1 MATFLGLKK
10 EIEKVKGTTF
20 CGLTTLTA
28 VTLKGGKKNEMQGR
42 VTKKM
47 EDANVMLFSNTEDPG
62 YVSIVRKRMIAE
74 GKDPD
79 TFTPKP
85 RAWGQ
90 RMGNSPF
97 IEHKDKHYLE
107 CFFVS
112 KGKVTYYLDNEEIP
126 KEKIEGLDEKPEK
139 TEKEIESQGGIENKV
154 VIRTFAIE
162 SIESLKLKGKTI

>member
-1 MATFLGLKK
+1 MATFLNLKK
-10 EIEKVKGTTF
+10 EIDKIKGTTF
-20 CGLTTLTA
+20 CGITTLTA
-28 VTLKGGKKNEMQGR
+28 VKLKGGKKNEMQGR

-47 EDANVMLFSNTEDPG
+47 EDGNVMLFSNTKDPG

-85 RAWGQ
+85 RAWGT

-97 IEHKDKHYLE
+97 IEHNNKHYLE
-107 CFFVS
+107 CFFIS
-112 KGKVTYYLDNEEIP
+112 SGKTTYYLDDEVIE
-126 KEKIEGLDEKPEK
+126 KEDIEGLDIKAPV
-139 TEKEIESQGGIENKV
+139 TEKQEESQGGIENKV

-162 SIESLKLKGKTI
+162 SIENLKLKGKQI